1 MVLLK
6 YLLSGRQIPSN
17 FYYYINEAS
26 DTSTVKYRF
35 ELKIEEKCYL
45 VEYEI
50 GLLKNG
56 KKSFCISKEKFSQR
70 EMSEGKRITPV
81 FDYQKGKKELFRPLK
96 LYERFS
102 KDIQN
107 VIALGVAEQATQ
119 NYNEEKGVPEVSS
132 FLFSRKAQEV
142 FEKAEGE
149 AALLALLSQ
158 CFQKYGIYALAVVEN
173 AQYGYL
179 SLNLESM
186 PVNIDWSD
194 TIPKKGEGIFL
205 RFTDIN
211 VVPKEVFPYVANTI
225 KQINIVMK

>member
-1 MVLLK
+1 M
-6 YLLSGRQIPSN
+6 
-17 FYYYINEAS
+17 
-26 DTSTVKYRF
+26 
-35 ELKIEEKCYL
+35 
-45 VEYEI
+45 
-50 GLLKNG
+50 
-56 KKSFCISKEKFSQR
+56 
-70 EMSEGKRITPV
+70 
-81 FDYQKGKKELFRPLK
+81 
-96 LYERFS
+96 YERFS

-158 CFQKYGIYALAVVEN
+158 CFRKYGIYDLAVVEN

-186 PVNIDWSD
+186 PVNIDWPD

-211 VVPKEVFPYVANTI
+211 VVPKEAFPYVANTI

>member
-1 MVLLK
+1 MDCMVLLK

-102 KDIQN
+102 K
-107 VIALGVAEQATQ
+107 
-119 NYNEEKGVPEVSS
+119 
-132 FLFSRKAQEV
+132 
-142 FEKAEGE
+142 
-149 AALLALLSQ
+149 
-158 CFQKYGIYALAVVEN
+158 
-173 AQYGYL
+173 
-179 SLNLESM
+179 
-186 PVNIDWSD
+186 
-194 TIPKKGEGIFL
+194 
-205 RFTDIN
+205 
-211 VVPKEVFPYVANTI
+211 
-225 KQINIVMK
+225 

>member
-1 MVLLK
+1 MDCMVLLK

-142 FEKAEGE
+142 
-149 AALLALLSQ
+149 LLPCDRRAGFWCL
-158 CFQKYGIYALAVVEN
+158 
-173 AQYGYL
+173 
-179 SLNLESM
+179 
-186 PVNIDWSD
+186 
-194 TIPKKGEGIFL
+194 
-205 RFTDIN
+205 
-211 VVPKEVFPYVANTI
+211 
-225 KQINIVMK
+225 

>member
-1 MVLLK
+1 M
-6 YLLSGRQIPSN
+6 
-17 FYYYINEAS
+17 
-26 DTSTVKYRF
+26 
-35 ELKIEEKCYL
+35 
-45 VEYEI
+45 
-50 GLLKNG
+50 
-56 KKSFCISKEKFSQR
+56 
-70 EMSEGKRITPV
+70 
-81 FDYQKGKKELFRPLK
+81 
-96 LYERFS
+96 YERFS

-194 TIPKKGEGIFL
+194 TIPKKA
-205 RFTDIN
+205 
-211 VVPKEVFPYVANTI
+211 KASSYAS
-225 KQINIVMK
+225 QI

>member
-6 YLLSGRQIPSN
+6 YLLSGRQIPAI

-26 DTSTVKYRF
+26 GTSTVKYRF

-50 GLLKNG
+50 ELLKNG

-81 FDYQKGKKELFRPLK
+81 FDYQKGRKELFRPVK

-119 NYNEEKGVPEVSS
+119 NYNKEKGVPEKKKKKKT
-132 FLFSRKAQEV
+132 RIAQDV

-149 AALLALLSQ
+149 AALLSLLSQ
-158 CFQKYGIYALAVVEN
+158 CFQKYGIYDLAVVEN

-179 SLNLESM
+179 SLNL
-186 PVNIDWSD
+186 
-194 TIPKKGEGIFL
+194 
-205 RFTDIN
+205 
-211 VVPKEVFPYVANTI
+211 
-225 KQINIVMK
+225 